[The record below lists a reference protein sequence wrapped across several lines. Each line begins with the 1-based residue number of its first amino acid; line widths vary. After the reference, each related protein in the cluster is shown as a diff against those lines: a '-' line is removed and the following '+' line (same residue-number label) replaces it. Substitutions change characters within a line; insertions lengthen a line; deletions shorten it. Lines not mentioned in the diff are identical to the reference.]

1 MQHRS
6 LKKSLLFVTIQFACL
21 GLIVLSG
28 PLLPAN
34 NVLLIIQWLGLG
46 LGIWAILSMR
56 IGNFNIIPDPFDHT
70 KLVTSGPYRLIR
82 HPMYLALLVTTLP
95 MVMSNFDPLRFGI
108 WLVLLFDLLLKLNYE
123 EKLLATQ
130 LVGYD
135 QYAQNTYRLIP
146 LLY

>member
-1 MQHRS
+1 
-6 LKKSLLFVTIQFACL
+6 
-21 GLIVLSG
+21 
-28 PLLPAN
+28 
-34 NVLLIIQWLGLG
+34 
-46 LGIWAILSMR
+46 MR

-70 KLVTSGPYRLIR
+70 ELVTGGPYRWIR
-82 HPMYLALLVTTLP
+82 HPMYLALLATTLP

-135 QYAQNTYRLIP
+135 QYVQNTYRLIP

>member
-1 MQHRS
+1 MHDRS
-6 LKKSLLFVTIQFACL
+6 LKKSLLFVIIQFTCL
-21 GLIVLSG
+21 GLIAFSG
-28 PLLPAN
+28 PLFPSN
-34 NVLLIIQWLGLG
+34 PVLLIFQLLGLG

-70 KLVTSGPYRLIR
+70 ELVTSGPYRLIR

-95 MVMSNFDPLRFGI
+95 MLLSNFDPLRFAV
-108 WLVLLFDLLLKLNYE
+108 WLILLFDLLLKLNYE
-123 EKLLATQ
+123 EKLLAAQ
-130 LVGYD
+130 LAGYD